1 MSKLA
6 EQRNYLLENG
16 FSEERADR
24 YLNLKEVTNTELNK
38 CIVTL
43 KTLKTI
49 LSEYEYKKV
58 ESGFNQ
64 FYKKIDGAKYDLAY
78 KALDDKIDMY
88 SNYMNEFRRDIRKI
102 FSENIF

>member
-1 MSKLA
+1 M
-6 EQRNYLLENG
+6 
-16 FSEERADR
+16 
-24 YLNLKEVTNTELNK
+24 
-38 CIVTL
+38 
-43 KTLKTI
+43 
-49 LSEYEYKKV
+49 

-64 FYKKIDGAKYDLAY
+64 FYKKFDGAKYDLAY